1 MKQWKALFSLPK
13 IDIPK
18 LRLPTRSAFGQTL
31 PPLRIGDLRIPV
43 PIVQGGMAVGISL
56 SGLAASVA
64 GEGGVGVIAA
74 TAIGMQEDDYFQ
86 NGHAANARALQREI
100 RKFRDT
106 VKGVLGV
113 NIMLAADDFSNLLEV
128 CIREKVD
135 MVFLGAGL
143 PTRGIPVE
151 ALRRAGV
158 KVVPIVSSAR
168 AARLIFSYWR
178 KTYADIPDAV
188 VVEGPLAGGH
198 LGFAESELDKRE
210 NRLENLVP
218 AVIQALEEFRE
229 EGRPG
234 IPVIAAGGI
243 YSGADIHRFLRMGAA
258 GVQMGTRF
266 VATRE
271 CDADNGF
278 KQAFVSASREDIRI
292 IASPVGLPGRA
303 LWGEFFRNLKK
314 KAAGPTSCAWKCLKS
329 CQAEKAR
336 YCISLALNAA
346 RKGDMRRGFAFAG
359 ANAWRVE
366 GIITV
371 RDLIH
376 SLSGEYGRAV
386 ESLARRWYG
395 EYEKAKNRID
405 ELRREYG
412 RMRDAALAEL
422 KRKYGQMV
430 VRGSESL
437 RKELTSVQERL
448 SGVKDEYISRV
459 HELQRMVAR
468 WSHGGISE

>member
-18 LRLPTRSAFGQTL
+18 FRLPTRSAFSRTL
-31 PPLRIGDLRIPV
+31 PPLRIGDLRIPL

-64 GEGGVGVIAA
+64 REGGVGVIAA
-74 TAIGMQEDDYFQ
+74 TAIGMGEDDYFQ
-86 NGHAANARALQREI
+86 NGHEANARALKREI
-100 RKFRDT
+100 QRFREA
-106 VKGVLGV
+106 VNGVLGV
-113 NIMLAADDFSNLLEV
+113 NIMLAADDFSNLLDV

-143 PTRGIPVE
+143 PTRGIPVD

-158 KVVPIVSSAR
+158 KVIPIVSSAR

-178 KTYADIPDAV
+178 KTYADIPDGV

-198 LGFAESELDKRE
+198 LGFSESALDKNE

-218 AVIQALEEFRE
+218 AVIKALEEFQE
-229 EGRPG
+229 KDRPE

-243 YSGADIHRFLRMGAA
+243 FSGADIHRFLRMGAA

-266 VATRE
+266 AATRE
-271 CDADNGF
+271 CDADNAF
-278 KQAFVSASREDIRI
+278 KQAFVDATREDIRI

-303 LWGEFFRNLKK
+303 LWGDFFKNLKTR
-314 KAAGPTSCAWKCLKS
+314 AAGPTRCAWKCLKS

-346 RKGDMRRGFAFAG
+346 RKGDLRRGFAFAG
-359 ANAWRVE
+359 ANAWRVQC
-366 GIITV
+366 IMSV
-371 RDLIH
+371 RELIH
-376 SLSGEYGRAV
+376 SLSGEYGQAV
-386 ESLARRWYG
+386 ETLARRWFG
-395 EYEKAKNRID
+395 EYEKVKSRID

-412 RMRDAALAEL
+412 RMRDAALADL
-422 KRKYGQMV
+422 KRKYGRVV
-430 VRGSESL
+430 VRGSDSL
-437 RKELTSVQERL
+437 RRELASIQERL
-448 SGVKDEYISRV
+448 SGVKAEYISRV
-459 HELQRMVAR
+459 HELQTLVAR
-468 WSHGGISE
+468 LSAGGVTE